1 VTAKEYCHKIP
12 HTKEE
17 KKLEQ
22 PNIEIAN

>member
-17 KKLEQ
+17 KLEQ